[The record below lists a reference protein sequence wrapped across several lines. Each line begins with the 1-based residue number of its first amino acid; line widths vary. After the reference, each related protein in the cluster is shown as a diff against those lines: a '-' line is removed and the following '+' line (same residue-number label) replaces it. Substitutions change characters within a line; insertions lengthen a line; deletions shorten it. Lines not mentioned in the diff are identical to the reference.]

1 MFDGHGG
8 RAVSQYCAAH
18 LAELVLASDAYRR
31 GDLGTALTEAYFRLD
46 VLLDS
51 EAGEAELQ
59 QLVADAKPKCA
70 ISGRQAMR
78 PEAAAQYSSCRLHVY
93 TSLSL
98 HNWCSWQVTA
108 STE

>member
-1 MFDGHGG
+1 VFDGHGG
-8 RAVSQYCAAH
+8 RAVSQYCATH

-51 EAGEAELQ
+51 EEGKAELR

-70 ISGRQAMR
+70 VSGQQANRQ
-78 PEAAAQYSSCRLHVY
+78 EAAAQHS
-93 TSLSL
+93 SLS
-98 HNWCSWQVTA
+98 TA
-108 STE
+108 C